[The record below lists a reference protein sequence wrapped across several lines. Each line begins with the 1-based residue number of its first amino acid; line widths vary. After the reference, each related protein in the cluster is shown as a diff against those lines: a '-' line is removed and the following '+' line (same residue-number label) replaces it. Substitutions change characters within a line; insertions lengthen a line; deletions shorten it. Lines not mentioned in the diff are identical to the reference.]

1 MPHTAP
7 AATGNACPKP
17 ARFASGGGDPQF
29 ARRRGRTRATRRV
42 LATALAGAALAAVA
56 ADGAG
61 AARTL
66 RVTLQLP
73 LSSPLGQ
80 NLLAFEERVESASG
94 GEIQVEIYPGA
105 QLYTDR
111 EVPAAVASGQIE
123 MGVSSLMR
131 FAGTVPAV
139 DIFSVPFLFDTEA
152 LVRAATAPGSP
163 VRAPLDEAMAEKGA
177 RPLWWQPYGF
187 SLIMMRGPP
196 ARLPGDLEGKKIR
209 TFGKALEAFVNL
221 LGGGATNIAGSRQ
234 FLAYERGAV
243 DGGMTGPLT
252 VKDRKL
258 YQVLDS
264 LTLTDHGAVEFLVLI
279 HEGLWRRLP
288 DGERAILTAAARASE
303 RELRGAFP
311 ALAAAAI
318 AEAETAGMAVHR
330 LDAAERAAW
339 RAATAPLA
347 DRYLEAAGALGRRL
361 LEAARSLSG
370 ARE

>member
-1 MPHTAP
+1 MPDTAP

-17 ARFASGGGDPQF
+17 ARFAGGGDLQF

-42 LATALAGAALAAVA
+42 LATALAGAALAAFA
-56 ADGAG
+56 ADGAA

-94 GEIQVEIYPGA
+94 GAIEVEIYPGA

-279 HEGLWRRLP
+279 HEGLWRRLA
-288 DGERAILTAAARASE
+288 DDERAILTAAARASE

-311 ALAAAAI
+311 ALAADAI

-330 LDAAERAAW
+330 LDDAERAAW

-347 DRYLEAAGALGRRL
+347 DRYLEAAGALGRQL